1 MSKRKYKQGTVIGS
15 MNALLYFLEKD
26 DFVYVDSELMSR
38 EFIMEAKLKN
48 IRNWLKMSWIE
59 RAIKIDS

>member
-26 DFVYVDSELMSR
+26 DFVYVRNHIEHKHWVR
-38 EFIMEAKLKN
+38 NYRFNYIIGCIKGGN
-48 IRNWLKMSWIE
+48 IK